1 MKPLISVLASGAL
14 LTILYRSLDVRQ
26 VGEALLQSDR
36 LWLVISVGMILPIT
50 VLRAVRFFWVAPA
63 GALPGIGEALRLTV
77 VASAV
82 NVFVPAKAG
91 DLVKSYFLAKR
102 SDTTAGVSVAIV
114 VYERLCDLLALIS
127 WCLVGVVVGRPRVP
141 GLPSLFWPLLGLLGV
156 VCAVLVLSER
166 GASRVHSVIT
176 RALPQRRLRK
186 LRELSA
192 AWPDLLRLLRPRRH
206 WIVLFSLAL
215 WLVHLFQIWL
225 FTVTLSA
232 PIPFTV
238 SASLA
243 ALALMAGQMPF
254 TIAGLGARDVALVV
268 LLSGYMAP
276 ESAAAMGILIASRTL
291 VPPLMGLP
299 IMGSYLSSI
308 GGDVRRWRREMGTA
322 R

>member
-1 MKPLISVLASGAL
+1 
-14 LTILYRSLDVRQ
+14 
-26 VGEALLQSDR
+26 
-36 LWLVISVGMILPIT
+36 MILPIT

-63 GALPGIGEALRLTV
+63 GALPGIGEAFRLTL

-91 DLVKSYFLAKR
+91 DLVKSYFVAKR
-102 SDTTAGVSVAIV
+102 SETTAGVSIAIV
-114 VYERLCDLLALIS
+114 VYERLCDLFALIA
-127 WCLVGVVVGRPRVP
+127 WCLLGAFIGRPRVP
-141 GLPSLFWPLLGLLGV
+141 GLPSWFWPLLGLLGV
-156 VCAVLVLSER
+156 VCAVLVLSEQA
-166 GASRVHSVIT
+166 ASRAHGLIARV
-176 RALPQRRLRK
+176 LPHLRLRK

-206 WIVLFSLAL
+206 WIVLYSMAL

-232 PIPFTV
+232 RVPFTV
-238 SASLA
+238 SASLS

-268 LLSGYMAP
+268 LLAGYMAP
-276 ESAAAMGILIASRTL
+276 ESAAAMGILIASRAL
-291 VPPLMGLP
+291 LPPLMGLP
-299 IMGSYLSSI
+299 IMGAYLSSI
-308 GGDVRRWRREMGTA
+308 EGDVRRWRRQVGTA